1 MTHDLDLGGARA
13 RPPTLHLQLAV
24 PASDSR
30 VSISCE
36 LALFKSVRLVSQPAS
51 QFSLDLTR
59 GRETLIHCTHAL
71 ARNDCAVL
79 WYCVDVLVC
88 CFVCVVLVSLRSE
101 FQGHPASNPP
111 SDATRGATSHI
122 LPPIAQEV
130 PGPSLAQHRPDRP
143 DGILVASRLSPR
155 RTQSKIRALL
165 CLLGRLTIITTPV
178 GTHHIV
184 PQQQRCRPC

>member
-1 MTHDLDLGGARA
+1 MTLTLGELGPHLTTSPGQPWA

-111 SDATRGATSHI
+111 SDATREATS
-122 LPPIAQEV
+122 PIQ
-130 PGPSLAQHRPDRP
+130 PSCHRP

-165 CLLGRLTIITTPV
+165 CLLGRLTIVTTTV